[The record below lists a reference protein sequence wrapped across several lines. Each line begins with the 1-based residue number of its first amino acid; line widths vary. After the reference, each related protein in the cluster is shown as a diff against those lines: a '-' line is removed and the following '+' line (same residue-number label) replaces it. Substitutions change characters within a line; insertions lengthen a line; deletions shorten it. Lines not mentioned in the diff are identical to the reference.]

1 MERDKRFKI
10 WVLWICLWPSSIYLL
25 YRWTDPPLH
34 VNTLEIGAF
43 VILASIVALFP
54 LRIGDNPV
62 FFTHGIAFAAFL
74 QYGLFVE
81 IIISQ
86 VSLLFLILKVRVDRT
101 NSHRIPINFLMF
113 LAISVLSAQV
123 YYALGGEHAG
133 EAVSSI
139 TDAVPIITYALSQIL
154 LNQVSLKII
163 AKIIY
168 KQKIVWWDSGFVWDI
183 ATAGIVLPVGF
194 VLYIVFL
201 EFGVSAVFFVGIPF
215 IFISGMLMLFHNSN
229 EINSYL
235 KKTSKIG
242 HELTGKLGVK
252 EVLDLFVER
261 LSDLLPLDHIYVFDV
276 ASDNQLKLIRFFD
289 RSGEEVFPEVQM
301 NKGEGV
307 SGATWEK
314 TRSFHYR
321 KRTEWKHMANSF
333 TPSTAESVLSVPV
346 ERNDE
351 IVGIIT
357 IYSNKKR
364 AFVQFQF
371 MILRILGNY
380 LGVAIDNA
388 RHYEQRKEE
397 SERCPLTGLYN
408 YRYFET
414 YLQDLFVQWEKEE
427 NKKPISLILLDI
439 DYFKQVNDTYGHESG
454 NEILCLLSERLRLF
468 LSNRGVLAR
477 YGGEEFVILL
487 PGYSAEQSIKIAEEI
502 KRAISS
508 EPFYSHEHIL
518 KWKTA
523 QEVNV
528 TASIGVAVYPDDCE
542 SPLELIRHADRAMY
556 IGAKQQGRN
565 KVANYNQLNSNVQ

>member
-1 MERDKRFKI
+1 M
-10 WVLWICLWPSSIYLL
+10 
-25 YRWTDPPLH
+25 YRWLDPPLH
-34 VNTLEIGAF
+34 VNILEIGSF

-86 VSLLFLILKVRVDRT
+86 VSLLFLLLKVRVDRT
-101 NSHRIPINFLMF
+101 SSHRIPINFMMF
-113 LAISVLSAQV
+113 LAISILSAQV

-139 TDAVPIITYALSQIL
+139 TDALPIITYALSQIF
-154 LNQVSLKII
+154 LNQLSLKII
-163 AKIIY
+163 TKIIY
-168 KQKIVWWDSGFVWDI
+168 KQKIVWWDSGFVWDV

-201 EFGVSAVFFVGIPF
+201 EFGISAMFFVGIPF
-215 IFISGMLMLFHNSN
+215 IFISGMFMLFHNSH

-235 KKTSKIG
+235 KRTSKIG

-252 EVLDLFVER
+252 DVLDLFVDR
-261 LSDLLPLDHIYVFDV
+261 LSELLPLDYIYVYDV
-276 ASDNQLKLIRFFD
+276 LSEHQLKLIRFFD
-289 RSGEEVFPEVQM
+289 RTGEMKLSELQM
-301 NKGEGV
+301 NRGEGV
-307 SGATWEK
+307 SRAVRKK
-314 TRSFHYR
+314 TGSFHYK
-321 KRTEWKHMANSF
+321 KRAEWKHMANSF
-333 TPSTAESVLSVPV
+333 TPENAESVLSVPV
-346 ERNDE
+346 ERNNE

-357 IYSNKKR
+357 IYSKKKR
-364 AFVQFQF
+364 AFLQFQF

-408 YRYFET
+408 YRYFEN
-414 YLQDLFVQWEKEE
+414 YLQDLFSQWEKEDI
-427 NKKPISLILLDI
+427 KKPISLILLDI
-439 DYFKQVNDTYGHESG
+439 DHFKKVNDTYGHESG
-454 NEILCLLSERLRLF
+454 NEILCLLSERLRMVLT
-468 LSNRGVLAR
+468 NRGVLAR

-487 PGYSAEQSIKIAEEI
+487 PGYAADQSFNLAEEI
-502 KRAISS
+502 KHAISS
-508 EPFYSHEHIL
+508 EPFYSHDHIL
-518 KWKTA
+518 RWETV

-542 SPLELIRHADRAMY
+542 EPLELIRHADRAMY
-556 IGAKQQGRN
+556 VGAKQQGRN
-565 KVANYNQLNSNVQ
+565 KVAAYNQMNTNVQ

>member
-1 MERDKRFKI
+1 MERDKRIKI
-10 WVLWICLWPSSIYLL
+10 WVLWVCLWPSSIYLL
-25 YRWTDPPLH
+25 YRWLDPPLH
-34 VNTLEIGAF
+34 VNIWEIGAF
-43 VILASIVALFP
+43 VILASIVAHFP

-86 VSLLFLILKVRVDRT
+86 VSLFFLLLKVRVDRT
-101 NSHRIPINFLMF
+101 SSHRIPINFLMF

-139 TDAVPIITYALSQIL
+139 TDAIPIITYALSQIV
-154 LNQVSLKII
+154 LNQLSLKII
-163 AKIIY
+163 TKIIY

-201 EFGVSAVFFVGIPF
+201 EFGISAMFFVGIPF

-235 KKTSKIG
+235 KRTSKIG

-252 EVLDLFVER
+252 DVLDLFVDR
-261 LSDLLPLDHIYVFDV
+261 LSELLPLDYIYVYDV
-276 ASDNQLKLIRFFD
+276 LSENQLKLIRFFD
-289 RSGEEVFPEVQM
+289 RSGVMNFSEVQL
-301 NKGEGV
+301 NREEGV
-307 SGATWEK
+307 SRATWK
-314 TRSFHYR
+314 KSGSFHYK
-321 KRTEWKHMANSF
+321 KRAEWKHMTNSF
-333 TPSTAESVLSVPV
+333 TPENAESVLSVPV
-346 ERNDE
+346 ERNNE

-357 IYSNKKR
+357 IYSKKKR

-371 MILRILGNY
+371 MILRLLGNY

-408 YRYFET
+408 YRYFEN
-414 YLQDLFVQWEKEE
+414 YLQDLFLQWETDDI
-427 NKKPISLILLDI
+427 KKPISLILLDI
-439 DYFKQVNDTYGHESG
+439 DHFKQVNDTYGHESG
-454 NEILCLLSERLRLF
+454 NEILCLLSERLRMV

-487 PGYSAEQSIKIAEEI
+487 PGYAADQSINLAEEI
-502 KRAISS
+502 KHAISS
-508 EPFYSHEHIL
+508 EPFYSHDHIL
-518 KWKTA
+518 RWGTV
-523 QEVNV
+523 QEINV

-542 SPLELIRHADRAMY
+542 EPLELIRHADRAMY
-556 IGAKQQGRN
+556 VGAKQQGRN
-565 KVANYNQLNSNVQ
+565 KVANYSQMNTNVQ